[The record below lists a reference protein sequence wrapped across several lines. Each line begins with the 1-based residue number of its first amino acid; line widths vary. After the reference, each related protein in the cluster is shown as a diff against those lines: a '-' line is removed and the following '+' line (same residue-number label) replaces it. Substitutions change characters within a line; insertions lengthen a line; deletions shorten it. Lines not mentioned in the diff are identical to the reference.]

1 MDPFGPAFSPLRQS
15 MGFQPS
21 KQQQQPGGCSSG
33 PHQANAEDND
43 GFGPDWLGID

>member
-15 MGFQPS
+15 MGCHPS
-21 KQQQQPGGCSSG
+21 KQQQPGGCSSG
-33 PHQANAEDND
+33 LHQAGTEDSD